1 VQNSLSNIERQDLL
15 MTGEYRSR
23 VERKQ
28 AKKQSKQKK
37 SEKQKRGSFLK
48 KLVLSLLLLGTIG
61 MVSGIATFAY
71 FIIDAPPLDEAKI
84 KDPLSSTIYD
94 MNGNK
99 IAELGGEKRTY
110 ISYKEIPKV
119 LEEAVL
125 ATEDVRFYE
134 HHGLD
139 FIRLGA
145 AVIANV
151 KEGFGAEGASTIT
164 QQVVKLSFLS
174 PEKTLKRKAQE
185 AWLAFRLE
193 QKYSKQEILEMYLNK
208 VYYSNRIYGVKKA
221 AEFYFNKTD
230 LNDLTLAE
238 AALLAGLPQSPNN
251 YNPYKHPEA
260 AEKRRNV
267 VLSLMEKHGFITKEE
282 AEKAKKIPVKSMLAE
297 YKQDTAIPYDAFI
310 DQVIKEVTDE
320 ADVNVFEDGLK
331 IYTTLDPDAQQYVED
346 LLNSDKYFTDK
357 KDLQAGIALL
367 DTKTG
372 EIRAL
377 GGGRDKEGVAFGF
390 NFATEKVG
398 QPGSTIKP
406 ILDYGP
412 AIEYLKWST
421 YHQLV
426 DEPYSYSDGTPIKNW
441 DGSYEGQMSM
451 RVALAKSRNIPA
463 LKALQEVGLERAKK
477 FANKLGMGLDEI
489 YESYAVGGLSNGVSP
504 LQMAGA
510 YSAFG
515 NNGVYIK
522 PHAVKKIVFPDNT
535 EIDLTPE
542 PKAAMK
548 DYTAY
553 MITDMLKSVVKPG
566 GTGTLANVPGLHIA
580 GKTGTTNYDKETR
593 QKFGLPEGAV
603 PDSWFVGYTPNY
615 TAAVWTGFSKRS
627 DTAYLSKTEQ
637 KIPRLLF
644 KSVIRHVDDGEGGD
658 FEIPKSVVKLPIK
671 KGTNPPMIAG
681 KYTPETEITYELFV
695 KGAEPT
701 EVAEDKP
708 EPLSPVTNLQAVY
721 DAATNSI
728 SLSWNYNSE
737 ELEDISFEVRITNDK
752 GESQVLTASDLAL
765 TLTGP
770 TPGAVY
776 TFEVTAVHKE
786 EQSRSEPVSTTVTVP
801 GENADDQADD
811 LEGQPSPGNNPDNNG
826 QPNGNEDDGGDED
839 NGGNG
844 NNNEPGEHDDQP
856 TPPQTNPTTPPP
868 GNGNGNG
875 TGDGDD
881 NSGTEPGA
889 NNTNLPK
896 RPRVSG
902 SVDNSEVNN

>member
-1 VQNSLSNIERQDLL
+1 MN
-15 MTGEYRSR
+15 GEYRSR

-28 AKKQSKQKK
+28 ATKQSKHKNSGKQKK
-37 SEKQKRGSFLK
+37 NSLFK
-48 KLVLSLLLLGTIG
+48 KLALSILLLGMIG

-71 FIIDAPPLDEAKI
+71 FVMDAPPLDEAKI

-99 IAELGGEKRTY
+99 IAELGADGQKRTY

-139 FIRLGA
+139 PIRLGG
-145 AVIANV
+145 AVIANF
-151 KEGFGAEGASTIT
+151 KEGFGSEGASTIT
-164 QQVVKLSFLS
+164 QQVVKLSFLT

-193 QKYSKQEILEMYLNK
+193 QKYSKHEILEMYLNK
-208 VYYSNRIYGVKKA
+208 IYYANGVYGVKKA

-230 LNDLTLAE
+230 LNDLTLPE
-238 AALLAGLPQSPNN
+238 AALLAGMPQSPNN
-251 YNPYKHPEA
+251 YDPYKHPEA
-260 AEKRRNV
+260 AKKRRNV
-267 VLSLMEKHGFITKEE
+267 VLSLMEKHGFITKDE
-282 AEKAKKIPVKSMLAE
+282 AEKAKKVPVKSMLVE
-297 YKQDTAIPYDAFI
+297 HKKDTNIPYDSFI

-320 ADVNVFEDGLK
+320 ADVNIYEDGLK
-331 IYTTLDPDAQQYVED
+331 IYTTLDPDAQSYVEE
-346 LLNSDKYFTDK
+346 LLNSDEYFTDK

-390 NFATEKVG
+390 NYATKRVG

-477 FANKLGMGLDEI
+477 FANKLGMGFDEI
-489 YESYAVGGLSNGVSP
+489 YESYAIGGLKDGVSP

-522 PHAVKKIVFPDNT
+522 PHAVRKIVFPDNT

-553 MITDMLKSVVKPG
+553 MITDMLKSVVNSSV
-566 GTGTLANVPGLHIA
+566 GTGRLANVPGLHIA
-580 GKTGTTNYDKETR
+580 GKTGTTNYDEETR

-627 DTAYLSKTEQ
+627 DEAYLSMREQ

-644 KSVIRHVDDGEGGD
+644 REVISHVDNGEGGD
-658 FEIPKSVVKLPIK
+658 FKMPKSVVKLPIK
-671 KGTNPPMIAG
+671 IGTNPPMLAG
-681 KYTPETEITYELFV
+681 KYTPETEIVYECFV

-728 SLSWNYNSE
+728 SLSWGYNSE
-737 ELEDISFEVRITNDK
+737 ELEGISFEVRITNDK

-776 TFEVTAVHKE
+776 TFEVTAVREE
-786 EQSRSEPVSTTVTVP
+786 EQNRSEPVSTTVTVP
-801 GENADDQADD
+801 GENTDDQDD
-811 LEGQPSPGNNPDNNG
+811 DSEEGQPLPGDNPDNNG
-826 QPNGNEDDGGDED
+826 QPNGNDDVDGDENSGD
-839 NGGNG
+839 NG
-844 NNNEPGEHDDQP
+844 NNNEPGDDDGQP
-856 TPPQTNPTTPPP
+856 TPPQTDPTTPPP
-868 GNGNGNG
+868 GNDNGNG
-875 TGDGDD
+875 TGDGGDT
-881 NSGTEPGA
+881 SGAAPGA
-889 NNTNLPK
+889 NGINLPK
-896 RPRVSG
+896 RSRVAG
-902 SVDNSEVNN
+902 SVDSSEVNN

>member
-1 VQNSLSNIERQDLL
+1 
-15 MTGEYRSR
+15 MTEEYRSR

-28 AKKQSKQKK
+28 AKKQQSKPKKSGKQKK
-37 SEKQKRGSFLK
+37 GSFLK

-71 FIIDAPPLDEAKI
+71 FVMDAPPLDEAKI

-99 IAELGGEKRTY
+99 IAELGSGGEKRTY

-251 YNPYKHPEA
+251 YNPYQHPEA

-346 LLNSDKYFTDK
+346 LLNSDEYFTDK

-377 GGGRDKEGVAFGF
+377 GGGRDKDGVAFGF

-489 YESYAVGGLSNGVSP
+489 YESYAVGGLRDGVSP

-553 MITDMLKSVVKPG
+553 MITDMLKSVVKSSV
-566 GTGTLANVPGLHIA
+566 GTGRLANVPGLHIA

-627 DTAYLSKTEQ
+627 DEAYLSTREQ

-644 KSVIRHVDDGEGGD
+644 REVISHVDNGEGGD
-658 FEIPKSVVKLPIK
+658 FKMPKSVVKLPIK
-671 KGTNPPMIAG
+671 IGTNPPMIAS
-681 KYTPETEITYELFV
+681 KYTPETEIVYECFV

-701 EVAEDKP
+701 KVAEDKP

-728 SLSWNYNSE
+728 SLSWGYNSE
-737 ELEDISFEVRITNDK
+737 KLEDVTFEVRITNDK

-776 TFEVTAVHKE
+776 TFEVTAVHEKE
-786 EQSRSEPVSTTVTVP
+786 QQRSETVSTTVTVP
-801 GENADDQADD
+801 GENTDDQNNDS
-811 LEGQPSPGNNPDNNG
+811 EEQPSPEDNVPDDNSPDNNLDNNG
-826 QPNGNEDDGGDED
+826 QPNGNGNEDDDGDED

-844 NNNEPGEHDDQP
+844 NNSEQPGDHDDQP
-856 TPPQTNPTTPPP
+856 TPPQPDPTTPPP
-868 GNGNGNG
+868 GNNNGNG
-875 TGDGDD
+875 TGTGDGGN
-881 NSGTEPGA
+881 NSGTEPGT
-889 NNTNLPK
+889 NNLPN
-896 RPRVSG
+896 RPRASG
-902 SVDNSEVNN
+902 SVEQQQ

>member
-1 VQNSLSNIERQDLL
+1 

-37 SEKQKRGSFLK
+37 SGKQKKSSWLK
-48 KLVLSLLLLGTIG
+48 KLVLSLLLLAIIVMG
-61 MVSGIATFAY
+61 SGIAAFAY
-71 FIIDAPPLDEAKI
+71 FVADAPPLDEAKI

-151 KEGFGAEGASTIT
+151 KEGFGSEGASTIT

-174 PEKTLKRKAQE
+174 SEKTLKRKAQE
-185 AWLAFRLE
+185 AWLAIRLE

-208 VYYSNRIYGVKKA
+208 IYYSNRIYGVKKA

-251 YNPYKHPEA
+251 YNPYKYPEA

-282 AEKAKKIPVKSMLAE
+282 AEAAKKIPVKSMLAE
-297 YKQDTAIPYDAFI
+297 FKQDTSIPYDAFI

-331 IYTTLDPDAQQYVED
+331 IYTTLDPEAQKYVED

-377 GGGRDKEGVAFGF
+377 GGGRNKEGVTFGF

-426 DEPYSYSDGTPIKNW
+426 DEPYSYSNGTPIKNW
-441 DGSYEGQMSM
+441 DGSYLGQMSM

-463 LKALQEVGLERAKK
+463 LKALQEVGLEQAKK
-477 FANKLGMGLDEI
+477 FANKLGMGIDEI
-489 YESYAVGGLSNGVSP
+489 YESYAIGGLKDGVSP

-522 PHAVKKIVFPDNT
+522 PHAVKKIVFPDDT

-566 GTGTLANVPGLHIA
+566 GTGTLANVPRLHVA
-580 GKTGTTNYDKETR
+580 GKTGTTNYDKATR
-593 QKFGLPEGAV
+593 QKFGLPKGAV

-615 TAAVWTGFSKRS
+615 TAAIWTGFSKRS
-627 DTAYLSKTEQ
+627 DTAYLSTKEQ

-644 KSVIRHVDDGEGGD
+644 KDVISHVDDGKGGD
-658 FEIPKSVVKLPIK
+658 FKMPKSVVKLPVK
-671 KGTNPPMIAG
+671 KGTNPPMLAG
-681 KYTPETEITYELFV
+681 KYTPETEIVYELFV
-695 KGAEPT
+695 KGTEPT

-708 EPLSPVTNLQAVY
+708 EPLDPVQDLQAIY
-721 DAATNSI
+721 DAAENAI
-728 SLSWNYNSE
+728 SVSWSYDE
-737 ELEDISFEVRITNDK
+737 EKLEGISFKVRVTSDK
-752 GESQVLTASDLAL
+752 GASQMLTASGLGL
-765 TLTGP
+765 KLTGP
-770 TPGAVY
+770 TPGTVY
-776 TFEVTAVHKE
+776 TIEVTAVHA
-786 EQSRSEPVSTTVTVP
+786 EQENRSEPVSTNVAIPGEDNDDESDHSREQPTTDDEANDDSNENTDSGDNENTNNP
-801 GENADDQADD
+801 GENNG
-811 LEGQPSPGNNPDNNG
+811 ETTPPGTTPPNPP
-826 QPNGNEDDGGDED
+826 QT
-839 NGGNG
+839 G
-844 NNNEPGEHDDQP
+844 NNNG
-856 TPPQTNPTTPPP
+856 TNN
-868 GNGNGNG
+868 GILRESNGN
-875 TGDGDD
+875 
-881 NSGTEPGA
+881 PLK
-889 NNTNLPK
+889 NTN
-896 RPRVSG
+896 
-902 SVDNSEVNN
+902 

>member
-1 VQNSLSNIERQDLL
+1 
-15 MTGEYRSR
+15 MAGEYRSR

-28 AKKQSKQKK
+28 AKKQTNHKKSSKQKK
-37 SEKQKRGSFLK
+37 SSLFK
-48 KLVLSLLLLGTIG
+48 KLILSILLLGIIS
-61 MVSGIATFAY
+61 MVSGIAAFAY
-71 FIIDAPPLDEAKI
+71 FVMDAPPLDEAKI

-99 IAELGGEKRTY
+99 IAELGADGQKRTY

-145 AVIANV
+145 AVLANV
-151 KEGFGAEGASTIT
+151 KEGFGSEGASTIT

-193 QKYSKQEILEMYLNK
+193 QKYSKHEILEMYLNK
-208 VYYSNRIYGVKKA
+208 IYYSNGVYGVKKA

-230 LNDLTLAE
+230 LNDLTLSE

-251 YNPYKHPEA
+251 YNPYKYPEA

-282 AEKAKKIPVKSMLAE
+282 AEKAKKVPVNSMLAE
-297 YKQDTAIPYDAFI
+297 RQKDTTIPYDSFI

-320 ADVNVFEDGLK
+320 ADVNIYEDGLK
-331 IYTTLDPDAQQYVED
+331 IYTTLDPEAQSFVEE
-346 LLNSDKYFTDK
+346 LLNSDEYFTDK

-377 GGGRDKEGVAFGF
+377 GGGRDKDGVAFGF
-390 NFATEKVG
+390 NYATEKVG

-412 AIEYLKWST
+412 AIEHLKWST

-426 DEPYSYSDGTPIKNW
+426 DGPYSYSDGTPIKNW

-451 RVALAKSRNIPA
+451 RTALAKSRNIPA
-463 LKALQEVGLERAKK
+463 LKALQEVGLDRAKR
-477 FANKLGMGLDEI
+477 FANKLGMELDEI
-489 YESYAVGGLSNGVSP
+489 YESYAIGGLRDGVSP

-522 PHAVKKIVFPDNT
+522 PHAVRKIVFPDNT

-548 DYTAY
+548 DYTAF
-553 MITDMLKSVVKPG
+553 MITDMLKSVLKPG

-593 QKFGLPEGAV
+593 RKFGLPEGAV

-627 DTAYLSKTEQ
+627 DEAYLSTKEQ

-644 KSVIRHVDDGEGGD
+644 REVIDHVDNGKGGD
-658 FEIPKSVVKLPIK
+658 FKVPKSVVKLPIK
-671 KGTNPPMIAG
+671 NGSNPPVLAG
-681 KYTPETEITYELFV
+681 EYTPEDEIVYEYFV
-695 KGAEPT
+695 KGTEPT
-701 EVAEDKP
+701 EVANDQP
-708 EPLSPVTNLQAVY
+708 EPLSPVTNLQASY
-721 DAATNSI
+721 DALTHAIT
-728 SLSWNYNSE
+728 LSWDYSD
-737 ELEDISFEVRITNDK
+737 EDLDDITFEVRITNDQ
-752 GESQVLTASDLAL
+752 GESQILTTSDFAL
-765 TLTGP
+765 TLNGP
-770 TPGAVY
+770 TLGAVY
-776 TFEVTAVHKE
+776 TFEVTVINE
-786 EQSRSEPVSTTVTVP
+786 EQQTRSDTVSTTVTVSIAETDDP
-801 GENADDQADD
+801 NGEEPQ
-811 LEGQPSPGNNPDNNG
+811 EQPSNGNGSNNQQPPNRNNDDENDEGEGEGEDENEDGDENESGEDNN
-826 QPNGNEDDGGDED
+826 
-839 NGGNG
+839 
-844 NNNEPGEHDDQP
+844 
-856 TPPQTNPTTPPP
+856 QTLPLPINPPP
-868 GNGNGNG
+868 GNNGNG
-875 TGDGDD
+875 QG
-881 NSGTEPGA
+881 N
-889 NNTNLPK
+889 
-896 RPRVSG
+896 RG
-902 SVDNSEVNN
+902 SSIGN

>member
-1 VQNSLSNIERQDLL
+1 

-37 SEKQKRGSFLK
+37 SGKQKKDSLLK
-48 KLVLSLLLLGTIG
+48 KLVLSLLVLGIVG

-71 FIIDAPPLDEAKI
+71 FVADAPPLDEAKI

-151 KEGFGAEGASTIT
+151 KEGFGSEGASTIT

-221 AEFYFNKTD
+221 AEFYFDKTD

-297 YKQDTAIPYDAFI
+297 YKQDTSIPYDAFI

-331 IYTTLDPDAQQYVED
+331 IYTTLDPDAQEYVED

-367 DTKTG
+367 DTKSG

-377 GGGRDKEGVAFGF
+377 GGGRNQEGVTFGF

-441 DGSYEGQMSM
+441 DGSYQGQMSM

-489 YESYAVGGLSNGVSP
+489 YESYAVGGLRDGVSP

-535 EIDLTPE
+535 EIDLAPE

-593 QKFGLPEGAV
+593 QKYGLPKGAV

-627 DTAYLSKTEQ
+627 DTAYLSKEEQ

-644 KSVIRHVDDGEGGD
+644 KSVIKHVDDGKGGD
-658 FEIPKSVVKLPIK
+658 FKMPKSVVKLPIK

-708 EPLSPVTNLQAVY
+708 ESLSPVSNLQAVY
-721 DAATNSI
+721 NEEENAI
-728 SLSWNYNSE
+728 SLSWNYDE
-737 ELEDISFEVRITNDK
+737 ETLENVTFEVRVTSDK
-752 GESQVLTASDLAL
+752 GTSQVLTASGLGL
-765 TLTGP
+765 KLTGP

-776 TFEVTAVHKE
+776 TIEVSAVDT
-786 EQSRSEPVSTTVTVP
+786 EQQNRSEPVSTTVAIP
-801 GENADDQADD
+801 GDNIDDQNDNP
-811 LEGQPSPGNNPDNNG
+811 EGQPPTSDDSNDDISDDSSDDSNNDLNNDTNDDTNDDTNGGPNNNSNEGINNGNNGNTNNPGQNNG
-826 QPNGNEDDGGDED
+826 QSTPPGTNPSTQQRSVNSNGTVNGVV
-839 NGGNG
+839 GGNNG
-844 NNNEPGEHDDQP
+844 S
-856 TPPQTNPTTPPP
+856 PP
-868 GNGNGNG
+868 
-875 TGDGDD
+875 
-881 NSGTEPGA
+881 
-889 NNTNLPK
+889 NNTN
-896 RPRVSG
+896 
-902 SVDNSEVNN
+902 